1 MNGTFETV
9 NDVEQKNKS
18 LRQISHAL
26 YGESVL
32 LEIVNPNDLCLLK
45 QNARFFKK
53 EAFKQLVANIKS
65 DKRLSSI
72 PLCRRMEE
80 NKLEVLSG
88 NHRVKAAIEAG
99 LTWIMVMV
107 LCGDLSNDE
116 RLAIQLSHNALAGQD
131 DPQILAKLW
140 STIEDIKSKL
150 YAGLS
155 SDTMKELEQI
165 KLVTF
170 STPAIYTKSLT
181 FVFTEHE
188 KEYVEAVVTELS
200 GLPPGEKY
208 IFPMEQ
214 FDDFFSP
221 LQNTKR
227 LENIKNGS
235 LAILKLIELA
245 EAVLHSK
252 KEKDQCLS

>member
-1 MNGTFETV
+1 
-9 NDVEQKNKS
+9 
-18 LRQISHAL
+18 
-26 YGESVL
+26 
-32 LEIVNPNDLCLLK
+32 
-45 QNARFFKK
+45 
-53 EAFKQLVANIKS
+53 
-65 DKRLSSI
+65 
-72 PLCRRMEE
+72 
-80 NKLEVLSG
+80 
-88 NHRVKAAIEAG
+88 
-99 LTWIMVMV
+99 V
-107 LCGDLSNDE
+107 LCGDLSNDA

-140 STIEDIKSKL
+140 SRIEDIKSKL

-181 FVFTEHE
+181 FVFTDHE
-188 KEYVEAVVTELS
+188 KEHVEAVVTELS

-214 FDDFFSP
+214 FDDFFST
-221 LQNTKR
+221 LQKTKS

-235 LAILKLIELA
+235 LAMLKLIEAA
-245 EAVLHSK
+245 EAVFLSK
-252 KEKDQCLS
+252 EGNQCPL